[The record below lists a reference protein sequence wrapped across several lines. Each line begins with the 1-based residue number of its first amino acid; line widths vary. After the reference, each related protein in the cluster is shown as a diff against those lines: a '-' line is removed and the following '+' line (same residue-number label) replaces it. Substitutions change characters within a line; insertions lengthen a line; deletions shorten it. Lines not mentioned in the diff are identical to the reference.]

1 MLTISKTPFQLKKLQ
16 DSGLPLQ
23 KHKKI
28 ILRQLWPKAINR
40 WCLNTFNLIT
50 IYGYILRKTKPPPYT
65 FLQRVYVLLLLI
77 RSFCLQH
84 DDLSPFE
91 IKIQALESQ
100 IEELTASI
108 KSDQQLWLRQQGELV
123 ALTQELETNNK
134 QMIKLQTEN
143 TGMQQKKIRLD
154 GTTPQNVTFLPCSTC
169 CIVEAGV
176 SLS

>member
-1 MLTISKTPFQLKKLQ
+1 MN
-16 DSGLPLQ
+16 
-23 KHKKI
+23 
-28 ILRQLWPKAINR
+28 A
-40 WCLNTFNLIT
+40 FNLIT

-65 FLQRVYVLLLLI
+65 FLQRVYILLLLI

-154 GTTPQNVTFLPCSTC
+154 GTTPQNVTFLPCSTRWLR
-169 CIVEAGV
+169 ISQREPVTV
-176 SLS
+176 SVLFENHTCEISILSDYTL

>member
-1 MLTISKTPFQLKKLQ
+1 M
-16 DSGLPLQ
+16 
-23 KHKKI
+23 
-28 ILRQLWPKAINR
+28 RQLWPKAINR

-65 FLQRVYVLLLLI
+65 FLRRVYVLLLLI

-154 GTTPQNVTFLPCSTC
+154 GTTPQNVTFLREP
-169 CIVEAGV
+169 VAV
-176 SLS
+176 SVFRHWLNYFTQLTPEGFCVFENITLVKFQF

>member
-1 MLTISKTPFQLKKLQ
+1 MTNKTTTTYIFAE
-16 DSGLPLQ
+16 GLYLF
-23 KHKKI
+23 
-28 ILRQLWPKAINR
+28 
-40 WCLNTFNLIT
+40 T
-50 IYGYILRKTKPPPYT
+50 YT
-65 FLQRVYVLLLLI
+65 I

-108 KSDQQLWLRQQGELV
+108 KSDQQLWLKQQGELV
-123 ALTQELETNNK
+123 VLTQELEANNK

-154 GTTPQNVTFLPCSTC
+154 GTTTRGGALKGWFGQSVTLQLFSTC
-169 CIVEAGV
+169 CIVDAEV
-176 SLS
+176 SLWKEFHNGILSQRECV